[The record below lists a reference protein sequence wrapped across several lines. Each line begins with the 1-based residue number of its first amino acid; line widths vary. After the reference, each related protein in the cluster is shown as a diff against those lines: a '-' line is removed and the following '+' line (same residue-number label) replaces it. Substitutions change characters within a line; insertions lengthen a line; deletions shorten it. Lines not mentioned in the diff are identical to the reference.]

1 MKSYLNIKMG
11 KSNLGPYLKVVG
23 LDQYTSLN
31 FYFFWPGPWLGFV
44 IAGLHHPI
52 NARFFIFKDRKSFS
66 LQHPIR
72 LIIAYYLVMCLFN
85 TYPYLTPHIRGKPHF
100 YMHQVVGPSKRS
112 NHRGKLN
119 KPSSPQCVSL
129 SSASQLL
136 LIFSKSFQIEI

>member
-1 MKSYLNIKMG
+1 MG
-11 KSNLGPYLKVVG
+11 NSNLGPYLKVVG

-31 FYFFWPGPWLGFV
+31 FSSSWPGPWLGFV

-72 LIIAYYLVMCLFN
+72 LIIDYYLVIRVVTN
-85 TYPYLTPHIRGKPHF
+85 YPYLRPHIHDKPHF
-100 YMHQVVGPSKRS
+100 YMHQVVGPSNRS

-119 KPSSPQCVSL
+119 KPSSRQCACL